1 RLVTKPCQNIR
12 PASSN
17 YLNYYIFSRIFGGGI
32 VKLSRKIFTPQSCAN
47 FFKSDKLGLFPNHGI
62 IQIEELVHLHTSFT
76 HFLR

>member
-32 VKLSRKIFTPQSCAN
+32 VKLSRKIFTPQSCTPSILEILLTEQYSAITN
-47 FFKSDKLGLFPNHGI
+47 K
-62 IQIEELVHLHTSFT
+62 
-76 HFLR
+76 